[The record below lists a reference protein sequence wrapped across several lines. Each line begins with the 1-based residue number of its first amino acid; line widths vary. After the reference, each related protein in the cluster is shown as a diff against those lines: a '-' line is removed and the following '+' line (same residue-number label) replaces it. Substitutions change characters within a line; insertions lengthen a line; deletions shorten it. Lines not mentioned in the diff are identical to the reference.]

1 MSEMKNRK
9 DFVQKTNEM
18 LRDNWEYLRDKDRE
32 VTFLLNCTLG
42 LIVAIAEDKEVAKN
56 SFKTLFKDNFDRTFI
71 NLLPKR
77 IGFVDSNGMVCDD
90 LTVYGVGV
98 NVFVGHKDDLVEK
111 DAPWLLKKI
120 RHGIA
125 HLNIKFENEGGQI
138 QTIRLWNNPIHNKS
152 LRDFE
157 VVFEIKE
164 LRDFATTLSDKY
176 FEIIPGE
183 PE

>member
-9 DFVQKTNEM
+9 DFVQRTNEM
-18 LRDNWEYLRDKDRE
+18 LKDNWPYLQDKDKE

-42 LIVAIAEDKEVAKN
+42 LIVAIAEDEEIAKN
-56 SFKTLFKDNFDRTFI
+56 NFKTLFKDNFDRTFLD
-71 NLLPKR
+71 LLPKR
-77 IGFVDSNGMVCDD
+77 IGFVDSKETVCND
-90 LTVYGVGV
+90 LTVDGAEV
-98 NVFVGHKDDLVEK
+98 NVVVGHKEDLVEK

-125 HLNIKFENEGGQI
+125 HLNIRFENEDEQI
-138 QTIRLWNNPIHNKS
+138 KTIRLWNNPIHNKR

-164 LRDFATTLSDKY
+164 LRDFATKLSDRY
-176 FEIIPGE
+176 FELIPGE

>member
-9 DFVQKTNEM
+9 DFVRKTNEM
-18 LRDNWEYLRDKDRE
+18 LRENWEYLQSKDKE

-42 LIVAIAEDKEVAKN
+42 LIVAIAEDEKIAKN
-56 SFKTLFKDNFDRTFI
+56 SFKTLFKDKFNRIFI
-71 NLLPKR
+71 DLLPKR
-77 IGFVDSNGMVCDD
+77 IGFVDSKEMVYDD
-90 LTVYGVGV
+90 LTMDGAEV
-98 NVFVGHKDDLVEK
+98 NVTVGHKDDLVEK

-120 RHGIA
+120 RNGIA
-125 HLNIKFENEGGQI
+125 HLNITFENEGGQI
-138 QTIRLWNNPIHNKS
+138 KTIRLWNNPIHNKR

-164 LRDFATTLSDKY
+164 FRDFATELSNRY
-176 FEIIPGE
+176 FKLIPDE